1 MPKSAVHDSVRLR
14 RKNNPREKDQDLL
27 RRCEQAWNNLDDARR
42 TRERTLNYVFGD
54 QWGDVIEYHNGEITE
69 RKYIQMRGDVPLQNN
84 IMISIQNSV
93 VGLYARQQ
101 TEPNCFAVTHDGQ
114 DISDM
119 ITATLQHT
127 WQKTKMPDGMKAA
140 AADYID
146 GGIFLA
152 RETMKEY
159 KGRRYA
165 WTDFCNPNYG
175 FWEGGSDVRMSDLRL
190 IGVLCDA
197 APGELYNLL
206 CNEEYGLTVN
216 DINEIYH
223 IEENGSGH
231 HNYYRTSGNQQND
244 KDRLDNISFSSPSD
258 ESLCRLI
265 EVWTKETKTRYQCVD
280 RLAENAND
288 FMYKV
293 EVEDIHHVK
302 EENELRK
309 QQYMQVGV
317 PEDEWVLIEY
327 KLIEDEYW
335 YYTYLA
341 PDGTILAKGETPYD
355 THEHPFTLKLYP
367 NVNSEIHP
375 FMSSII
381 DQQRYINRLIVMH
394 DMATRSAAK
403 GLTIWPEENIPE
415 GMTREDIG
423 EEFARYDGLIFYK
436 TNKLNPNLRPEI
448 ITSNAVQIGTTELL
462 QMELNLT
469 RDITNV
475 SSALQGKTP
484 SAGTS
489 AARYAQET
497 QNATTSLAS
506 LLQDF
511 TSIAE
516 SVAWKKVMM
525 IKQFYPDGWLVMNRE
540 NTDVLRYSSMSVQ
553 DIDLI
558 INIKEAAATA
568 AYQQYQNDLATKLL
582 EMNAIPPEVWLSA
595 INEPFAKDM
604 LRQVELWKAQQAAM
618 QQQIDQQGVNQQQVQ
633 QAQQMLQA
641 S

>member
-1 MPKSAVHDSVRLR
+1 MPGKSVHDSVSQR
-14 RKNNPREKDQDLL
+14 RKRNPRDKDLDLL
-27 RRCEQAWNNLDDARR
+27 RRCEQAWNNLDDVRR
-42 TRERTLNYVFGD
+42 NRERTLNYVFGD
-54 QWGDVIEYHNGEITE
+54 QWGDTIEYHNGEMTE
-69 RKYIQMRGDVPLQNN
+69 RRYIQMRGDVPLQNN
-84 IMISIQNSV
+84 IMISIQNSI

-114 DISDM
+114 EISDM

-140 AADYID
+140 VADYID
-146 GGIFLA
+146 GGIFFS

-159 KGRRYA
+159 NGRKYA
-165 WTDFCNPNYG
+165 WTDFINPNYP

-197 APGELYNLL
+197 APGELYGKF
-206 CNEEYGLTVN
+206 CNKKYGLTIN
-216 DINEIYH
+216 DINEIYN
-223 IEENGSGH
+223 IPDTYSGH
-231 HNYYRTSGNQQND
+231 HSYYKESGNQQND

-258 ESLCRLI
+258 DSLCRLI

-288 FMYKV
+288 FMYRV
-293 EVEDIHHVK
+293 EVEDIGNVITQ
-302 EENELRK
+302 NELRK
-309 QQYMQVGV
+309 QQYMEAGV

-327 KLIEDEYW
+327 ELIEDEYW
-335 YYTYLA
+335 YYTYMA
-341 PDGTILAKGETPYD
+341 PDGTILAQGETPYE

-367 NVNSEIHP
+367 NINSEIHP

-415 GMTREDIG
+415 GMTKDDIG

-475 SSALQGKTP
+475 SGALQGKTP

-489 AARYAQET
+489 AQRYAQET
-497 QNATTSLAS
+497 QNSTTSLAS

-525 IKQFYPDGWLVMNRE
+525 IKQFYPDGWLVMNRD
-540 NTDVLRYSSMSVQ
+540 NTDAMRYSSMSVQ
-553 DIDLI
+553 DVDLI
-558 INIKEAAATA
+558 VNIKEAAATA
-568 AYQQYQNDLATKLL
+568 AHQQYQNDLATKLL
-582 EMNAIPPEVWLSA
+582 EIGAIPPKVWLSA
-595 INEPFAKDM
+595 LNEPFAKDL
-604 LRQVELWKAQQAAM
+604 LRLIDVYEAQQMEM
-618 QQQIDQQGVNQQQVQ
+618 QQQLDAQGVNQQQVQ
-633 QAQQMLQA
+633 NAQNMLR